1 MALALKYLQNNR
13 CLRQVGLFITA
24 LKKIIGQLARDKI
37 LLSHHQLIHYEL
49 EWLFWDHMNFTIVN
63 SGPSIEQN
71 FRVFFTFEYLILADL
86 PALCSAKRYFQS
98 AAKTNVDHHLKHF
111 SNIRHKTSNK
121 HTFGTELINPSE
133 LRCLLAG
140 EKTELTS
147 E

>member
-1 MALALKYLQNNR
+1 M
-13 CLRQVGLFITA
+13 V
-24 LKKIIGQLARDKI
+24 I
-37 LLSHHQLIHYEL
+37 LGPHEFH
-49 EWLFWDHMNFTIVN
+49 N

-98 AAKTNVDHHLKHF
+98 AAKTNVDHHLKYF

-133 LRCLLAG
+133 LRCPLAG

-147 E
+147 ECIY